1 MSSPAR
7 IAMPIQ
13 VMYYDTD
20 AGGVVHNLAYLRFIE
35 AARTLLAIDLGM
47 DFEVIERTGIHPVV
61 VRTEVDYRKPA
72 RLGEHLVIEGGVAEV
87 GKARFWVEFEVLRR
101 DSRDVLVACRQALAL
116 VRMPDGRPVR
126 ISDGFPSL
134 NMQK

>member
-1 MSSPAR
+1 MTSPAR

-47 DFEVIERTGIHPVV
+47 DFDVIERTGIHPVV
-61 VRTEVDYRKPA
+61 VRSEVDYKKPA
-72 RLGEHLVIEGGVAEV
+72 KLGEHLVIEGGVAEV
-87 GKARFWVEFEVLRR
+87 GRARFWVEFEVVRR
-101 DSRDVLVACRQALAL
+101 DSRDVLVTCRQALAL
-116 VRMPDGRPVR
+116 VRIPEGRPVR
-126 ISDGFPSL
+126 IAEGFPSL
-134 NMQK
+134 NMPR